1 MILRSPVGR
10 LLAAWTLGAI
20 GVYVGFVM
28 QMAMRTVS
36 AVVYAKR
43 QWAIGIVW
51 QGTAVATILLV
62 AAAALSAAIY

>member
-1 MILRSPVGR
+1 LAGLLLW

-43 QWAIGIVW
+43 QWAIGIAW